1 MKTYTNYYNNEI
13 NEGLFSWLG
22 KFFNWLFT
30 DETSEETKN
39 FTKGAIKTASKTFS
53 EDEVKQMQNLLKE
66 KDPKKFEE
74 QLAQYRKSQFEKD
87 ETKGDEWEM
96 ILLSIKI
103 RLANDEKDK
112 KTVEL
117 LTKRFHELTKNNPE
131 IGKKLAA
138 EIKGEE
144 SSEGNDKKT
153 DKENTAQH
161 SEGEGNQNND
171 SSSEQNQTLDM
182 DKIFGD
188 YSELIKKLPNIVT
201 VSKGENKIDTKFEKK
216 INEIIS
222 LEKKLDNNF
231 TDKVKFGIA
240 LLYSGITSFGKN
252 DLVQSIIDKYK
263 STNS

>member
-117 LTKRFHELTKNNPE
+117 LIKRFHELKKKNPE
-131 IGKKLAA
+131 TGKKLAA
-138 EIKGEE
+138 EIKQQT
-144 SSEGNDKKT
+144 SDDKKED
-153 DKENTAQH
+153 DKKEDDNKEA
-161 SEGEGNQNND
+161 D
-171 SSSEQNQTLDM
+171 
-182 DKIFGD
+182 
-188 YSELIKKLPNIVT
+188 KKLLEIYTNHKNIIEEICN
-201 VSKGENKIDTKFEKK
+201 SKKIDNNKLVESVIKYSKENKIESPLQYYGLLLTKLGSMMSEKS
-216 INEIIS
+216 NEYI
-222 LEKKLDNNF
+222 
-231 TDKVKFGIA
+231 
-240 LLYSGITSFGKN
+240 KN
-252 DLVQSIIDKYK
+252 ICSE
-263 STNS
+263 